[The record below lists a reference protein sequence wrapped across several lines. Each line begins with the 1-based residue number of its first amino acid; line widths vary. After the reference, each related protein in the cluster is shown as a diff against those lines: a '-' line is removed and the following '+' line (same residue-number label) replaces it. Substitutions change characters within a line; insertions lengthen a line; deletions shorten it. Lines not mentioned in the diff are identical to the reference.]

1 MLHEFRD
8 LELGQGGVLARV
20 PRPLVQTKPIS
31 TATSAGAPR
40 KAHDLT
46 GAVVASLCLCALGWA
61 DTSSS
66 ATGSISLAR
75 PLDTPLFIVAL
86 IASALLVALLLVLR
100 AAVPFHK
107 ALQN

>member
-61 DTSSS
+61 DMSS